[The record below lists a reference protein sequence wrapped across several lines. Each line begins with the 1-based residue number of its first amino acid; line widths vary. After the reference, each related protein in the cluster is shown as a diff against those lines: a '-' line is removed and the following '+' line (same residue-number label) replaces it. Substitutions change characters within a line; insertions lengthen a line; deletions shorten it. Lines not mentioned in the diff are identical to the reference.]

1 VSDNNGT
8 LVLYWWE
15 RENEEGLVMVFTVAT
30 SCTTNP
36 EQIENLQR
44 RALQI
49 SFGNSPCNLSF
60 GTLQMS

>member
-1 VSDNNGT
+1 
-8 LVLYWWE
+8 
-15 RENEEGLVMVFTVAT
+15 MVFTVAK

>member
-1 VSDNNGT
+1 MVHWCFIGG
-8 LVLYWWE
+8 LC
-15 RENEEGLVMVFTVAT
+15 ENEERLVMVFTVAT